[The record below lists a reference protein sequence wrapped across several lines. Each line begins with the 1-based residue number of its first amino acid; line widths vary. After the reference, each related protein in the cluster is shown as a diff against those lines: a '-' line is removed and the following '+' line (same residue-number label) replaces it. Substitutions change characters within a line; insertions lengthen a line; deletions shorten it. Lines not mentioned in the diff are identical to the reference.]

1 MIRKLFV
8 GSAVAAVAALALL
21 LAVGSPAGKPQPA
34 EATVASISTTTSVH
48 PSGWWAQLHIVAEDD
63 VYANP
68 FTSLF
73 DIRVT
78 ATAGDFG
85 GLDGC
90 AVVIPVFIQ
99 VGCAPT
105 LPPLLPSCY
114 YDEFLG
120 SMPCV
125 ILASNGFPTIPG
137 FPMLLGPADRDIV
150 ICNTGESI
158 GLNFC
163 SEIFFGPGPDPMDLL
178 TNTTEVEVWWQ
189 SPNGFPGGTVTFSAW
204 QGASVKTAAITVLG
218 APATIKIK
226 ALREWNSNEATEC
239 QGTPVYVIA
248 AEEYTFNN
256 FTTFNNNRATICA
269 EVEDSNGSNLPN
281 VAVNWSTTDGCLD
294 DGPVVFTNGA
304 GLVDNELESCGSG
317 NSGDVATVT
326 ASAGTAS
333 ASVKVAFGGDPASCT
348 IADFNSDLDVG
359 DTVDVMT
366 TILDANGNPVPDGI
380 IVDFVEVDSGDGG
393 DNVQFVTTVEDTV
406 NGEVSA
412 KIIAAIAGVT
422 TVAVV
427 VETIGPGPGDATCS
441 EALDLSGDI
450 HVTPTACA
458 DSDDAILA
466 GSKPPASG
474 GWGTFL
480 FCGGTNDQLLDATG
494 CANPATV
501 VIFYNKPSGGWVSWV
516 VGSQVAAANAEWL
529 AMFPN
534 EHVSIPNPTIF
545 TATCKAV
552 A

>member
-34 EATVASISTTTSVH
+34 EATVASISTTTTITQND
-48 PSGWWAQLHIVAEDD
+48 WWAQLHIVAEDD
-63 VYANP
+63 VYPNP
-68 FTSLF
+68 FNSLF

-90 AVVIPVFIQ
+90 AILFPVWIQ
-99 VGCAPT
+99 VGCAPQA
-105 LPPLLPSCY
+105 PPILPSCY

-125 ILASNGFPTIPG
+125 ILASNGFPTVPG
-137 FPMLLGPADRDIV
+137 FPMLVGPADRDIV

-158 GLNFC
+158 GLDYC
-163 SEIFFGPGPDPMDLL
+163 SEVFGLQGPDPLDLL
-178 TNTTEVEVWWQ
+178 TNTTEVEVWWR
-189 SPNGFPGGTVTFSAW
+189 SPGGFPGGTVTFSAW
-204 QGASVKTAAITVLG
+204 QGSSVKTASISVLG
-218 APATIKIK
+218 APATIKLS
-226 ALREWNSNEATEC
+226 AMREWGSSEATEC
-239 QGTPVYVIA
+239 HGTPVYVIA
-248 AEEYTFNN
+248 AEEYSFNN
-256 FTTFNNNRATICA
+256 FTTFDNDRAVLCA

-281 VAVNWSTTDGCLD
+281 VAVNWSTTDGCLYE
-294 DGPVVFTNGA
+294 GA
-304 GLVDNELESCGSG
+304 VTFSSSGGLAYNELASCGTG
-317 NSGDVATVT
+317 NSGDVAKVT
-326 ASAGTAS
+326 ASAGSAS
-333 ASVKVAFGGDPASCT
+333 ASVEVAFGGDPASCS
-348 IADFNSDLDVG
+348 IADFDTDLDIG
-359 DTVDVMT
+359 DAVNVEATIVDSK
-366 TILDANGNPVPDGI
+366 GNAVPDGI
-380 IVDFVEVDSGDGG
+380 IADFVEVDSGDGA

-406 NGEVSA
+406 NGVVSA

-458 DSDDAILA
+458 DSADAILA
-466 GSKPPASG
+466 GSKPPAAG

-480 FCGGTNDQLLDATG
+480 FCGGTNDQLLAATK

-501 VIFYNKPSGGWVSWV
+501 VIFYNKPNGGWVSWV